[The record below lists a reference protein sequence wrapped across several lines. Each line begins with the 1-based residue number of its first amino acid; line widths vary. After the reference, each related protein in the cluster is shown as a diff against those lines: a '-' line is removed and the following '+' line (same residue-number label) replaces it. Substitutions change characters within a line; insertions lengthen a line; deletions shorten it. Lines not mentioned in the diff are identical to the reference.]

1 MTNHIKDI
9 SIQSFKGIKDLKL
22 EDLKSINILVGDN
35 NSKKTTVLE
44 AIELF
49 ERPYDFIS
57 HIKRT
62 SRRSNIK
69 NIRYNKIK
77 EMFYNCDLENEININ
92 LNMKEKLNTLSIKGK
107 EEQLVYIDSDNE
119 YKISDFDRT
128 ILRYEFNNKSKEFI
142 MNDNQESF
150 IRPKKQLKLLNIG
163 YMMPV
168 DTYINDS
175 SIEVI
180 DRVIQKGEKKRL
192 IDILKI
198 FDKDIVDINFT
209 SDREIYITTN
219 DKISMSMSS
228 FGDGFKKA
236 IILISKVIEAENG
249 ILLVDEIETGIHKDI
264 ISDIFKEIINN
275 SKLYNT
281 QVIATTH
288 SLEAIGALLNKFND
302 NLDDIAVYRLEE
314 FKDQIYSRRFSGN
327 KAYEIIIEDG
337 GDLR

>member
-57 HIKRT
+57 HIKRV
-62 SRRSNIK
+62 SRKYNIK

-77 EMFYNCDLENEININ
+77 EMFYNYDLENEININ

-107 EEQLVYIDSDNE
+107 EEQLVYMDGDNKD
-119 YKISDFDRT
+119 KINDFDRT
-128 ILRYEFNNKSKEFI
+128 ILRYEFNNESKEFI

-150 IRPKKQLKLLNIG
+150 IRSKKQVKLLNIG
-163 YMMPV
+163 YMMPI

-175 SIEVI
+175 SIEAI
-180 DRVIQKGEKKRL
+180 DKVIQKGEKQRL

-198 FDKDIVDINFT
+198 FDKNIVDLNFT
-209 SDREIYITTN
+209 SDRDIYITKN
-219 DKISMSMSS
+219 DKISMSISS
-228 FGDGFKKA
+228 FGDGFKKV
-236 IILISKVIEAENG
+236 IILISKIIESENG

-264 ISDIFKEIINN
+264 INDIFKEIINN
-275 SKLYNT
+275 SQLYNT

-288 SLEAIGALLNKFND
+288 SLEVIGALLNKFNN
-302 NLDDIAVYRLEE
+302 NLDAIAVYRLEE
-314 FKDQIYSRRFSGN
+314 FKGQIYSRRFSGN

>member
-57 HIKRT
+57 HIKIS
-62 SRRSNIK
+62 SRKYNIK

-92 LNMKEKLNTLSIKGK
+92 LNMKENLNTLSIKGK

-119 YKISDFDRT
+119 DKINDFDRT
-128 ILRYEFNNKSKEFI
+128 ILRYEFNNKPKEFI
-142 MNDNQESF
+142 MSDNQESF

-163 YMMPV
+163 YMMPI

-175 SIEVI
+175 SIGAI

-192 IDILKI
+192 IDILKV
-198 FDKDIVDINFT
+198 FNKDIIDINFT
-209 SDREIYITTN
+209 LDREIYITTD

-236 IILISKVIEAENG
+236 IILISKVIESENG

-314 FKDQIYSRRFSGN
+314 FKDKIYSRRFSGN
-327 KAYEIIIEDG
+327 KAYKIIIEDG

>member
-57 HIKRT
+57 HIKRV
-62 SRRSNIK
+62 SRKYNIK

-77 EMFYNCDLENEININ
+77 EMFYNYDLENEININ

-107 EEQLVYIDSDNE
+107 EEQLVYMDGDNE
-119 YKISDFDRT
+119 DKINDFDRT
-128 ILRYEFNNKSKEFI
+128 ILRYEFNNESKEFI

-150 IRPKKQLKLLNIG
+150 IRSKKQVKLLNIG
-163 YMMPV
+163 YMMPI

-175 SIEVI
+175 SIEAI
-180 DRVIQKGEKKRL
+180 DKVIQKGEKQRL

-198 FDKDIVDINFT
+198 FDKNIVDLNFT
-209 SDREIYITTN
+209 SDRDIYITKN
-219 DKISMSMSS
+219 DKISMSISS
-228 FGDGFKKA
+228 FGDGFKKV
-236 IILISKVIEAENG
+236 IILISKIIEAENG

-264 ISDIFKEIINN
+264 INDIFKEIINN
-275 SKLYNT
+275 SQLYNT

-288 SLEAIGALLNKFND
+288 SLEAIGDLLNKFNN

-314 FKDQIYSRRFSGN
+314 FKGQIH
-327 KAYEIIIEDG
+327 
-337 GDLR
+337 

>member
-57 HIKRT
+57 HIKRV
-62 SRRSNIK
+62 SRKYNIK

-77 EMFYNCDLENEININ
+77 EMFYNYDLENEININ

-107 EEQLVYIDSDNE
+107 EEQLVYMDCDNE
-119 YKISDFDRT
+119 DKIKDFDRT
-128 ILRYEFNNKSKEFI
+128 ILRYEFNNESKEFI

-150 IRPKKQLKLLNIG
+150 IRSKKQVKLLNIG
-163 YMMPV
+163 YMMPI

-175 SIEVI
+175 SIEAI
-180 DRVIQKGEKKRL
+180 DKVIQKGEKQRL

-198 FDKDIVDINFT
+198 FDKNIVDLNFT
-209 SDREIYITTN
+209 SDRDIYITKN
-219 DKISMSMSS
+219 DKISMSISS
-228 FGDGFKKA
+228 FGDGFKKV
-236 IILISKVIEAENG
+236 IILISKIIESENG

-264 ISDIFKEIINN
+264 INDIFKEIINN
-275 SKLYNT
+275 SQLYNT

-288 SLEAIGALLNKFND
+288 SLEVIGALLNKFNN
-302 NLDDIAVYRLEE
+302 NLDAIAVYRLEE
-314 FKDQIYSRRFSGN
+314 FKGQIYSRRFSGN

>member
-1 MTNHIKDI
+1 MSNHIKDI

-44 AIELF
+44 AVELF

-57 HIKRT
+57 HIKRV
-62 SRRSNIK
+62 SRKYNIK

-92 LNMKEKLNTLSIKGK
+92 LNMKEKSNTLSIKGK

-119 YKISDFDRT
+119 GKINDFDRT
-128 ILRYEFNNKSKEFI
+128 ILRYEFNNEPKVFI

-150 IRPKKQLKLLNIG
+150 VRPKKQLELLNIG
-163 YMMPV
+163 YMMPI

-175 SIEVI
+175 SIEAI
-180 DRVIQKGEKKRL
+180 DKVIQKGEKQRL

-209 SDREIYITTN
+209 LDREIYITTKN
-219 DKISMSMSS
+219 KASMSMSS

-249 ILLVDEIETGIHKDI
+249 ILLIDEIETGIHKDI
-264 ISDIFKEIINN
+264 ISDIFKEIIKN

-314 FKDQIYSRRFSGN
+314 FKNQIYSRRFSGD

>member
-57 HIKRT
+57 HIKIV
-62 SRRSNIK
+62 SRKYNIK

-77 EMFYNCDLENEININ
+77 EMFYNYDLENEININ

-107 EEQLVYIDSDNE
+107 EEQLVYMDGDNKD
-119 YKISDFDRT
+119 KINDFDRT
-128 ILRYEFNNKSKEFI
+128 ILRYEFNNESKEFI

-150 IRPKKQLKLLNIG
+150 IRSKKQVKLLNIG
-163 YMMPV
+163 YMMPI

-175 SIEVI
+175 SIEAI
-180 DRVIQKGEKKRL
+180 DKVIQKGEKQRL

-198 FDKDIVDINFT
+198 FDKNIVDLNFT
-209 SDREIYITTN
+209 LDREIYITTN
-219 DKISMSMSS
+219 DKISMNISS
-228 FGDGFKKA
+228 FGDGFKKV
-236 IILISKVIEAENG
+236 IILISKIIESENG

-264 ISDIFKEIINN
+264 INNIFKEIINN
-275 SKLYNT
+275 SQLYNT

-288 SLEAIGALLNKFND
+288 SLEVIGALLNKFNN

-314 FKDQIYSRRFSGN
+314 FKGQIH
-327 KAYEIIIEDG
+327 
-337 GDLR
+337 